1 MWRWSATTSHSTAHI
16 APLQRSHCGRWQC
29 PAASGTAQAQHSSQS
44 DPPVSAAAGSSL
56 AVFDSQ
62 DEEVPQMTGIF
73 AASPLSSRRLQGYL
87 SQSPSSSQALQSPQS
102 SASAVACS
110 DRAWSLS
117 LQPGANQFLL
127 LVTAPG
133 AAVSPAQLNAS
144 ADIILVSLPQDCA
157 PGSPSTGLR
166 LPAARTLRVAEPVVD
181 HTAVSC
187 CQPGCV
193 RGRGLRAGW

>member
-1 MWRWSATTSHSTAHI
+1 
-16 APLQRSHCGRWQC
+16 
-29 PAASGTAQAQHSSQS
+29 
-44 DPPVSAAAGSSL
+44 
-56 AVFDSQ
+56 
-62 DEEVPQMTGIF
+62 MTGIF
-73 AASPLSSRRLQGYL
+73 AASPLSSRKLQGDL

-144 ADIILVSLPQDCA
+144 ADIILVTPGLCSRVSRHQPA
-157 PGSPSTGLR
+157 PACCPN
-166 LPAARTLRVAEPVVD
+166 AA
-181 HTAVSC
+181 C
-187 CQPGCV
+187 C
-193 RGRGLRAGW
+193 